1 MQCKRPRVQ
10 GLRVPL
16 GSMMQASKGPRAPR
30 SKGAIGLNDLWALL
44 APWALGLLTPGR
56 PRLKGSLKNPWIHGS
71 RLGPL
76 GPWVLG
82 PLGAQ
87 KGSRVQESNYPGI
100 EGNKVLPPPAPANL
114 DPPPPA
120 HRDPLALVT
129 PSDSRPC
136 PSLARTSDP
145 PPPPK
150 DVRARHA

>member
-56 PRLKGSLKNPWIHGS
+56 PRLKGSLKTPWIHGS

-100 EGNKVLPPPAPANL
+100 EGNKVLPPPAPAARIISPLPRRLLLNL
-114 DPPPPA
+114 SIQGLSERLLLFPP
-120 HRDPLALVT
+120 LGLL
-129 PSDSRPC
+129 C
-136 PSLARTSDP
+136 
-145 PPPPK
+145 
-150 DVRARHA
+150 